1 MQCSPRKGG
10 INLPQASSLLLLGEA
25 EKEDKDALPSLDTF
39 LAKHTSE
46 DNASFEQIME
56 VAKEKEKVKHAW
68 LYSAEE
74 EYTRVGNCLGSV
86 SALPGGHSREIP
98 FTVFLLRLS
107 FLGPVTALC
116 FLVQFCFLPFC
127 QTRTVL
133 T

>member
-1 MQCSPRKGG
+1 M
-10 INLPQASSLLLLGEA
+10 
-25 EKEDKDALPSLDTF
+25 
-39 LAKHTSE
+39 AKHTSE

-74 EYTRVGNCLGSV
+74 EYTRVGNCPSSV
-86 SALPGGHSREIP
+86 PALPEGHCREYH

-107 FLGPVTALC
+107 FLSPVTVLC
-116 FLVQFCFLPFC
+116 FLVQSCFFPFC
-127 QTRTVL
+127 HTRTVL